1 MKNLILSALLIM
13 ASFSLATAQEN
24 NSSSLNPWQFRLRA
38 VVVTPDESAGIGT
51 IGGDVDISTTVIPE
65 LDITYF
71 FTRNWAA
78 ELILGTTKHKVE
90 ATNTAA
96 GNIDLGDVWLLPP
109 TLTLQYHLT
118 KWEKFKPYIGAGVNY
133 TIFYNADE
141 GPVADKME
149 YDNAFGFATQLGLDY
164 MISDKW
170 FINLDIK
177 KIFLQTDVTVNA
189 NTALGATVPADV
201 DINPWLIGLGIGVK
215 L

>member
-1 MKNLILSALLIM
+1 MKNLILSALLIT
-13 ASFSLATAQEN
+13 ASFSLAVAQES
-24 NSSSLNPWQFRLRA
+24 NSSSFNPWQFRLRG
-38 VVVTPDESAGIGT
+38 VVVTPSESATIGT

-65 LDITYF
+65 VDITYF
-71 FTRNWAA
+71 FTKNWAA

-118 KWEKFKPYIGAGVNY
+118 KSEKFKPYLGAGVNY

-141 GPVADKME
+141 GPVADKVE
-149 YDNAFGFATQLGLDY
+149 YDNAFGFATQIGLDY

-189 NTALGATVPADV
+189 NTALGATVPANV
-201 DINPWLIGLGIGVK
+201 DINPWLIGLGIGIK

>member
-13 ASFSLATAQEN
+13 ASFSLATAQES
-24 NSSSLNPWQFRLRA
+24 NSSSFNPWQFRLRA
-38 VVVTPDESAGIGT
+38 VVVSPDESASIGT

-141 GPVADKME
+141 GPVADKVE